1 MFVGHYSAGLLASRV
16 EPTINLGILF
26 LAAQATDLLWAMLVL
41 LHIEHMDIVLG
52 FTASN
57 PFDFDHMPYSHSLAG
72 AFLLS
77 LLIFTFARMWFP
89 RKAAMV
95 LAAVVFSHW
104 FLDLLVHRPD
114 LTFLGY
120 GQPVGFA
127 LWDHPL
133 VGICLEIGPFLVG
146 CWLYLQ
152 YSAHHNFIGR
162 YGFVALTTVMIV
174 VHLVVFFGPAL
185 PSAAAVTGL
194 ALFSY
199 IAYAAAAGWLDTL
212 RSLPPPTITN

>member
-41 LHIEHMDIVLG
+41 LHMEHMDIVSG

-120 GQPVGFA
+120 GQRVGFA
-127 LWDHPL
+127 LWDHPF

-152 YSAHHNFIGR
+152 YSAHHNFISR

-199 IAYAAAAGWLDTL
+199 IAYAAVAGWLDTP
-212 RSLPPPTITN
+212 RSLPAPTITN